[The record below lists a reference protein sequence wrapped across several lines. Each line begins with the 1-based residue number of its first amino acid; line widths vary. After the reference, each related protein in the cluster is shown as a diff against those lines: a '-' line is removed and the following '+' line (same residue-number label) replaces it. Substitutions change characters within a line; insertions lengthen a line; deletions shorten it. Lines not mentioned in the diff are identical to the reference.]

1 MIKKILDQVKLSLG
15 FCTLSLISMIFLS
28 IYWLALNHTIK
39 DLDQRLIYAHRLAAR
54 AKEAAIVLQD
64 HQEIYTAFTQCQFE
78 DILTLEKLRSLID
91 HPFEYGQTSFL
102 KNGLVSQDITFSVS
116 GLQDGDVF
124 ALIDRLATK
133 GPGIF
138 QIRGV
143 SITRIKPLNEDILQK
158 IAAGQPQSLIEGH
171 IVATWIHR

>member
-1 MIKKILDQVKLSLG
+1 LIRKILGQVKLSLG

-28 IYWLALNHTIK
+28 IYCLGLNHTIK
-39 DLDQRLIYAHRLAAR
+39 DLDQRLNHAHHLAAR
-54 AKEAAIVLQD
+54 AKEAAMVLQD
-64 HQEIYTAFTQCQFE
+64 HQEIYTSFTQCQFE
-78 DILTLEKLRSLID
+78 EVLALEKLRSLID
-91 HPFEYGQTSFL
+91 YPFECGQVSPL
-102 KNGLVSQDITFSVS
+102 KNGLISQDITFSVS

-138 QIRGV
+138 QIREV
-143 SITRIKPLNEDILQK
+143 SITRIKSLNEETLQK